1 MTRPLAILALFI
13 CQQSLLA
20 DSSIKIHWEQ
30 LCSASAGHKLAIS
43 TADGKTLQ
51 GKCESTD
58 ATTLRLNQGSGKV
71 VTLERAAIKQITAR
85 DSHHVLG
92 NVWGFFLGAILVTH
106 YIAWPLNVIVAPVAI
121 GLGVAAS
128 PFALGY
134 DLFDSDSGENIEI
147 VGL

>member
-58 ATTLRLNQGSGKV
+58 ATTLPPESRARQGS
-71 VTLERAAIKQITAR
+71 
-85 DSHHVLG
+85 
-92 NVWGFFLGAILVTH
+92 NLGARGHQTDHRKRLSSRSWQCLGIFPGRNPGHSLHCLAAECYCRAGRHRPGSCCVPLRARVRLV
-106 YIAWPLNVIVAPVAI
+106 
-121 GLGVAAS
+121 
-128 PFALGY
+128 
-134 DLFDSDSGENIEI
+134 
-147 VGL
+147 